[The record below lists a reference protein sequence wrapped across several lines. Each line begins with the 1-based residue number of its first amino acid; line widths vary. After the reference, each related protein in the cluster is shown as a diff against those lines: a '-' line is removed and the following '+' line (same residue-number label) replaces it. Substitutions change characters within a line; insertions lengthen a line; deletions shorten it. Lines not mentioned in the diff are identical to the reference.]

1 MSPPTEDLV
10 HRVRPAAGSP
20 EGALVLLH
28 GRGADENDLFPV
40 IDFLDPERRLVG
52 ITVRGPLSLPPGGW
66 HWYAVARVGFPDPE
80 TFFST
85 LRRLEGFLDALPQ
98 VTGVPWER
106 TVLGG
111 FSQGTVMS
119 YALGLGAGR
128 PRPRAILA
136 LSGFIPAVPG
146 FELDL
151 ESRRGLAVAIAHGAL
166 DPVISVEFGREARD
180 RLTRAGLSA
189 SYRESAMGHTIDPRL
204 LPELQGWVR
213 SVTATDESPPT
224 PTRPSAAE
232 GAA

>member
-1 MSPPTEDLV
+1 MSPAAEDLA

-28 GRGADENDLFPV
+28 GRGADENDLFPFL
-40 IDFLDPERRLVG
+40 DFLDPERRLVG
-52 ITVRGPLSLPPGGW
+52 ITVRGPLSLPPGGR
-66 HWYAVARVGFPDPE
+66 HWYAVARVGFPEPE

-85 LRRLEGFLDALPQ
+85 LRRLGGFLDALPE

-106 TVLGG
+106 TLLGG

-119 YALGLGAGR
+119 YAIGLGAGR

-136 LSGFIPAVPG
+136 LSGFIPTVPG
-146 FELDL
+146 FALEL
-151 ESRRGLAVAIAHGAL
+151 EWRRGLPVAIAHGTL

-180 RLTRAGLSA
+180 RLEAAGLRV
-189 SYRESAMGHTIDPRL
+189 SYRESAMGHTIDPRIV
-204 LPELQGWVR
+204 PELQSWLA
-213 SVTATDESPPT
+213 SVTAADGSPPM